1 LSKVKQTTEDI
12 NEWTTVITPPA
23 GLLNFNPGDIW
34 KYRGLILLFL
44 RRDFTVYY
52 KQTILGPL
60 WFLIQPLLTTLVFT
74 VIFGM
79 VAKLPTDG
87 VPFMLFYL
95 SGTVMWNYFS
105 SCMIN
110 ISNIFFYNSNVFSK
124 VYFPRLVVPMASVLF
139 YLVTFGIHL
148 LLLVIFRIYYHF
160 NGFEAVFSSYLF
172 LIPLLLIQMAMLGIG
187 TGLIVASLTTKYRDF
202 MFLVN
207 FGIQLWMYA
216 TPVVYPYSL
225 LPENLKTISVLNPM
239 TMIVE
244 AFRVGILNAGH
255 FDWMHYMVSWV
266 ITLVLFM
273 FGVLLFSRIEKTF
286 IDRI

>member
-1 LSKVKQTTEDI
+1 VKQTGHDLT
-12 NEWTTVITPPA
+12 EWTNIINPPS
-23 GLLNFNPGDIW
+23 GIFNINPRDIW
-34 KYRGLILLFL
+34 KYRGLILLFMK
-44 RRDFTVYY
+44 RDFTVYY

-105 SCMIN
+105 SCMVN

-148 LLLVIFRIYYHF
+148 ILLVVFRIYYHY
-160 NGFEAVFSSYLF
+160 NGFGVVFSSYIF
-172 LIPLLLIQMAMLGIG
+172 LLPLLLVQMAMLGIG
-187 TGLIVASLTTKYRDF
+187 TGLIVASMTTKYRDF

-225 LPENLKTISVLNPM
+225 LPENLKAISLFNPM

-244 AFRVGILNAGH
+244 AFRVGFLNAGH
-255 FDWMHYMVSWV
+255 FDLIHYLASWG
-266 ITLVLFM
+266 ITLVLFVV
-273 FGVLLFSRIEKTF
+273 GVLLFSRIEKTF